1 MPHSDA
7 SSDVP
12 FGAAPKP
19 RGAEG
24 AGPEERVTGSAPA
37 KAKTAVARAC
47 RDALAVW
54 ESRFGDAIPGDLI
67 DRSLDL
73 LASSALESPGTPL
86 PLAFTEEADLAAVR
100 KGLVDL
106 VRSELLDPSNP
117 ERPDPP
123 ALVPLLDRLEE
134 IRRALEPGWS
144 DQVEA
149 GLMGPGAGELLA
161 EVGHDLRS
169 PLTSIL
175 FLSEVLRGAAG
186 IRDDEHQVGQ
196 LGLIYSAAFTM
207 LQIVNNFV
215 ELARGEAESSE
226 ALPTPFSLEELVEGV
241 RRSIQP
247 LADDKGLVLEVDTTR
262 LRHDRR
268 FGSPVP
274 LSRIL
279 LNLMTNG
286 VKFTDEGGVRVRVYE
301 EGKSGDPV
309 HGRVHFEITDTGPGL
324 LPDSNEAPY
333 QVFEPAQDRAG
344 IRLSGSGLGLV
355 IVRRL
360 LESMGS
366 TLSWSSEPGRG
377 STFRFVLALELA
389 DPHGAVAERRGAG
402 NGDPT

>member
-1 MPHSDA
+1 MSE
-7 SSDVP
+7 
-12 FGAAPKP
+12 
-19 RGAEG
+19 AEG
-24 AGPEERVTGSAPA
+24 VRVSA
-37 KAKTAVARAC
+37 VERAC
-47 RDALAVW
+47 RDALDLW
-54 ESRFGDAIPGDLI
+54 EKRYGDAITGEVLDQ
-67 DRSLDL
+67 SLDL
-73 LASSALESPGTPL
+73 LAEAALETPGTPVSPQL
-86 PLAFTEEADLAAVR
+86 TETPDLSSIR
-100 KGLVDL
+100 QRLLDL
-106 VRSELLDPSNP
+106 VRGEILDPANAS
-117 ERPDPP
+117 RPDPP
-123 ALVPLLDRLEE
+123 VVLQLLERLEE
-134 IRRALEPGWS
+134 VRRALDPGWS
-144 DQVEA
+144 AQVEA

-169 PLTSIL
+169 PLTSVL

-186 IRDDEHQVGQ
+186 IREDEHQSRQ

-215 ELARGEAESSE
+215 ELARGEASSTE
-226 ALPTPFSLEELVEGV
+226 KHPTAFSLEDLIEGV

-247 LADDKGLVLEVDTTR
+247 LAEDKGLELEVDTTR

-301 EGKSGDPV
+301 KGKSGDPV

-324 LPDSNEAPY
+324 LPDSSEAPY

-366 TLSWSSEPGRG
+366 TLSWSSEPGKG
-377 STFRFVLALELA
+377 STFRFTLALTLA
-389 DPHGAVAERRGAG
+389 DPHAAVAERRGTR
-402 NGDPT
+402 NGGPS